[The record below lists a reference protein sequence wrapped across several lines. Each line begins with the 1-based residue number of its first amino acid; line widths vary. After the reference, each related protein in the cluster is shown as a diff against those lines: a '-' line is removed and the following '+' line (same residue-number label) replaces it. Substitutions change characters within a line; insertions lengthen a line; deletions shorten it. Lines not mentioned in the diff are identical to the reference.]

1 MDLYELDDFSVTML
15 LIIGGTAA
23 LLVLCTCIWCYLN
36 STKKEAQVYVNE
48 PQQYEMVPQQA
59 MMGGMGPIAII
70 SSFTLLMHGYTHMK
84 FAHSNTHVVRGTTTR
99 HFSMTETKS
108 KYNGRGCKTIRA
120 TTTYDLRVSAM
131 AKFSPSTVDLR
142 KQHGGAQPRKTS
154 KTRSLV
160 SEQKT

>member
-59 MMGGMGPIAII
+59 MMGGMGMGMGMG
-70 SSFTLLMHGYTHMK
+70 S
-84 FAHSNTHVVRGTTTR
+84 GTPG
-99 HFSMTETKS
+99 H
-108 KYNGRGCKTIRA
+108 A
-120 TTTYDLRVSAM
+120 SA
-131 AKFSPSTVDLR
+131 
-142 KQHGGAQPRKTS
+142 
-154 KTRSLV
+154 
-160 SEQKT
+160 